1 MKAFGY
7 ISLLLVLGICG
18 YLMVGNGSTG
28 PNATSELGQAAAAKG
43 EEDRARAAM
52 AVAQVPVLKTAVLQ
66 FQSAKGRW
74 PASLD
79 ELKQAGFIQD
89 VPAGVSY
96 DPATGAVNGVQP

>member
-1 MKAFGY
+1 MKAFGL
-7 ISLLLVLGICG
+7 IALLLVLGICG

-43 EEDRARAAM
+43 EEDRARNAM
-52 AVAQVPVLKTAVLQ
+52 ALAKIPELKTAVLS
-66 FQSAKGRW
+66 FQTAKGRW

-89 VPAGVSY
+89 VPAGISY
-96 DPATGAVNGVQP
+96 DPATGAVNSAQP

>member
-1 MKAFGY
+1 MKAFG
-7 ISLLLVLGICG
+7 LLALVLVLGIVG

-52 AVAQVPVLKTAVLQ
+52 SAAKIPELKSAVQQ
-66 FQSAKGRW
+66 FMAAKGRL

-79 ELKQAGFIQD
+79 ELKAAGFIQD
-89 VPAGVSY
+89 VPAGISY
-96 DPATGAVNGVQP
+96 DPATGAVNGSQP

>member
-1 MKAFGY
+1 MKAFGL

-43 EEDRARAAM
+43 EETRARNAM
-52 AVAQVPVLKTAVLQ
+52 ALAKIPELKGALLS
-66 FQSAKGRW
+66 FQTAKGRW

-79 ELKQAGFIQD
+79 ELKETGFIQEI
-89 VPAGVSY
+89 PAGVTY
-96 DPATGAVNGVQP
+96 DPATGSVAGALP